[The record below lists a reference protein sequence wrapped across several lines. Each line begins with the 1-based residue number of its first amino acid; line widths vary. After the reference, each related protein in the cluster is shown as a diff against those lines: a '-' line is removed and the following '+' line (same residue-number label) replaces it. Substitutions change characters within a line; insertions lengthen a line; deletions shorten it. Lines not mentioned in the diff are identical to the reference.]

1 MVTKVLC
8 VRCVY
13 KIGVWEADTLVYL
26 SPEVNSTSEYN
37 VSVQL
42 DGTLSAPVQQTFTVL
57 DNPVLNGFDKKT
69 HVGDI
74 LQLTVCYWQFN
85 RSI

>member
-1 MVTKVLC
+1 MYKV
-8 VRCVY
+8 
-13 KIGVWEADTLVYL
+13 GVWESDTLVYL

-57 DNPVLNGFDKKT
+57 DNPVLNGFDDDKKT
-69 HVGDI
+69 HAGEV
-74 LQLTVCYWQFN
+74 LQLTVCYWQFS
-85 RSI
+85 RSFCV